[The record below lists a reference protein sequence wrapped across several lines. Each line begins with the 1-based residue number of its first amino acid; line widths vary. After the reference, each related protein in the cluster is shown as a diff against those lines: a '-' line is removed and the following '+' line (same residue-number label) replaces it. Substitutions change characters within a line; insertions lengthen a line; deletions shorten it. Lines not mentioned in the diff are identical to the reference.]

1 MLPLWA
7 AGCEGASV
15 AEEAGGGAPLDYQWY
30 LDKYGGALGAEGF
43 HEALP
48 AALRLMRQI
57 TGGSWPEA
65 GWDYDDT
72 CAWRRA
78 CCAAVDAF
86 AEFGEGRVGGYAI
99 GDFKVTNYM
108 EKGTTGREVALE
120 AALAELT
127 GTGLTFSGVA

>member
-1 MLPLWA
+1 MSPFWA
-7 AGCEGASV
+7 GNEDASV
-15 AEEAGGGAPLDYQWY
+15 ETDGGVPIDYQWY
-30 LDKYGGALGAEGF
+30 LDSYGGALGAEAF
-43 HEALP
+43 YEALP
-48 AALRLMRQI
+48 AALRLMRGI
-57 TGGSWPEA
+57 TGGAWPEA

-72 CAWRRA
+72 AAWRRA

-120 AALAELT
+120 AALAELA
-127 GTGLTFSGVA
+127 GTGISFCGVA